1 MIILSKAIIRLIRP
15 RQWVKNLFVVAP
27 FFFTPTIHDI
37 VGFSSLLAGFFA
49 FCMTSSFIY
58 ILNDY
63 LDRESDSL
71 HPEKKYRPIASG
83 IITLPLA
90 SLLGISL
97 LVIAVF
103 LTSLLPIK
111 FTIILG
117 LYCLLNIFYCFFTK
131 HLSILDVMSVA
142 FGFVLRVE
150 AGAALI
156 NVQASVWILLCTG
169 FVALFLAF
177 AKRRDDIIRKI
188 DKNFKP
194 ALRGYNRI
202 FLDIACTACLT
213 SVLICYALYTNDASV
228 ARNFDNH
235 NMYMTLPFV
244 ILGIFRYMQITFV
257 EKKSGDPTKIV
268 TSDKMILFSIVGWM
282 LAVTCVIYL

>member
-1 MIILSKAIIRLIRP
+1 MIYLSGAMIRLIRP
-15 RQWVKNLFVVAP
+15 RQWVKNLFVLAP
-27 FFFTPTIHDI
+27 FFFTPTMHSI
-37 VGFSSLLAGFFA
+37 VGFPLLFAGFFA
-49 FCMTSSFIY
+49 FCATSSAVY

-63 LDRESDSL
+63 LDKESDRL

-83 IITLPLA
+83 IITFPIA
-90 SLLGISL
+90 LLMGISL
-97 LVIAVF
+97 LLIAIF
-103 LTSLLPIK
+103 LTLFLPVK

-117 LYCLLNIFYCFFTK
+117 LYFLLNVFYCFFTK

-177 AKRRDDIIRKI
+177 AKRRDDIVRKI
-188 DKNFKP
+188 DKNSKP
-194 ALRGYNRI
+194 ALMGYNRI

-213 SVLICYALYTNDASV
+213 SVLICYALYTNDANVSQS
-228 ARNFDNH
+228 FGNH
-235 NMYMTLPFV
+235 NMYITLPFV

-257 EKKSGDPTKIV
+257 ERKSGDPTKIV
-268 TSDKMILFSIVGWM
+268 TSDKMILLSIIGWM
-282 LAVTCVIYL
+282 MAVVCVIYL